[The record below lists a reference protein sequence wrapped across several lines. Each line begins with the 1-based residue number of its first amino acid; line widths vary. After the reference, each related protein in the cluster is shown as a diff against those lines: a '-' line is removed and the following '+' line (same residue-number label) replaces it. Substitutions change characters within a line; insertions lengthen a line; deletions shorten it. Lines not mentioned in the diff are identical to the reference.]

1 MSSLHE
7 IIAAVV
13 AQHAMNSDNIVC
25 QAASVAGASDA
36 NAKIRKPNSRYKR
49 HGTLCKP
56 NKSTWW
62 RTLKK
67 GDELE
72 FLHFTSLIA
81 RYRVAGRALHIVL
94 VGHRVRVC

>member
-1 MSSLHE
+1 MWSLHE
-7 IIAAVV
+7 IVAAVV
-13 AQHAMNSDNIVC
+13 AQHAMNSDSIVC
-25 QAASVAGASDA
+25 QAALLASA
-36 NAKIRKPNSRYKR
+36 SHTNVNICKPNLRYKR